1 MCRPKNV
8 RCFKCYR
15 WFNKEIEKIQHC
27 KKCGDFKCPNCN
39 SCMCNLTE
47 KEKKIVMAMM
57 HTYEKFIKDEL
68 KIDENYNF
76 SQHKEIEYLFS

>member
-1 MCRPKNV
+1 
-8 RCFKCYR
+8 
-15 WFNKEIEKIQHC
+15 
-27 KKCGDFKCPNCN
+27 
-39 SCMCNLTE
+39 MCNLTE